1 LLEELASARN
11 AACMNIELMSV
22 RRSRAMVRSCL
33 PVMLLVLVPASLGA
47 QPAERQ
53 PVVELALR
61 ERLQQAVA
69 QARAA
74 LAAVDIKTL
83 TVEPASGA
91 RISASGGRARESLH
105 LILTAAEFAR
115 QNPSSAS
122 AQLILLLQLDGFQ
135 AQVDSVAVNIE
146 SAIGRSPAAAAD
158 RLGEWADGLSQSLDA
173 LFKVRLALETVV
185 TEMVT
190 DVEKRLRDCGK

>member
-1 LLEELASARN
+1 
-11 AACMNIELMSV
+11 MF
-22 RRSRAMVRSCL
+22 RSCL
-33 PVMLLVLVPASLGA
+33 PIMLVVMLPASIGGEPV
-47 QPAERQ
+47 QRQ

-69 QARAA
+69 QAQAA
-74 LAAVDIKTL
+74 LAAVDVKNL
-83 TVEPASGA
+83 TVEPGSGA
-91 RISASGGRARESLH
+91 RIEASSGRARESLH

-135 AQVDSVAVNIE
+135 AQVDSVAVNLE
-146 SAIGRSPAAAAD
+146 SAIARSPAAAAD

-173 LFKVRLALETVV
+173 LFKVRLALETIV

>member
-1 LLEELASARN
+1 
-11 AACMNIELMSV
+11 MF
-22 RRSRAMVRSCL
+22 RSCL
-33 PVMLLVLVPASLGA
+33 PIMLVVMLPASLGGEPY
-47 QPAERQ
+47 QRQ

-69 QARAA
+69 QAQAA
-74 LAAVDIKTL
+74 LAAVDATKL

-91 RISASGGRARESLH
+91 RINASNGRARESLH

-115 QNPSSAS
+115 QNPASPS

-135 AQVDSVAVNIE
+135 AQVDSVAVNVE
-146 SAIGRSPAAAAD
+146 SAIVRSPPEAGD
-158 RLGEWADGLSQSLDA
+158 RLGEWADGLSESLDA
-173 LFKVRLALETVV
+173 LLKVRMALETAV

-190 DVEKRLRDCGK
+190 DTERRLRDCASK